1 MLFLCLVKK
10 VIYFDLIS
18 VYRLIIGLEI
28 EGYASSNSE
37 TLFNL
42 DYFIKYF
49 DNKVVLYSF
58 CCLFFVNFN
67 PELVQNSK

>member
-49 DNKVVLYSF
+49 DNKVVLYSL